1 MQRLSDKN
9 PDDLEYK
16 RNLAVYDTERARA
29 QIEIGRFADAVPV
42 LERVIAMM
50 IPIAEKEGGPTYRY
64 DVAMAHRLVAKAYFN
79 TGQRQR
85 AAEHIDKAIAIA
97 RELREANT
105 LRDADKNILTELEN
119 EKLSYIGANK

>member
-1 MQRLSDKN
+1 
-9 PDDLEYK
+9 
-16 RNLAVYDTERARA
+16 
-29 QIEIGRFADAVPV
+29 
-42 LERVIAMM
+42 
-50 IPIAEKEGGPTYRY
+50 
-64 DVAMAHRLVAKAYFN
+64 MAHRLVAKAYFN

-119 EKLSYIGANK
+119 EKAQYTQ